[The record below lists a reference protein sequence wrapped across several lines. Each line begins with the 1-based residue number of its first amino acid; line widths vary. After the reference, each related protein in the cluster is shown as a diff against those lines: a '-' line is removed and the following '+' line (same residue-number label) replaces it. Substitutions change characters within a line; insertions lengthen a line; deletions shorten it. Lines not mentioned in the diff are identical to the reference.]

1 MSGLAPASTLM
12 GFHMSAAVSLEDIGK
27 TYGVTTVLDGV
38 SLECEAG
45 TVHALVGENGAGKST
60 LLKIMSGAVRPDR
73 GRLLLAGEPV
83 DLASLTPHR
92 AQALGISVVHQE
104 FSLITGMSVAEN
116 IYLGRERRTRLG
128 IDRSRMRDDA
138 AALLRRLGSRLDPDT
153 RVEQISVADAQ
164 LVEIAKALSMNVR
177 VVALDEPSAVLSG
190 KELETLF
197 EVVEGLRRDG
207 VAVLYVSHRMDELF
221 RLCDRY
227 TVLKDGVVAGT
238 GDIAETDHE
247 QIVRMMVGRDV
258 ATAFPPPR
266 SAPGEVRL
274 ETRNLYTPGFR
285 DPISLSVRAGEVVGV
300 AGLAGSGRS
309 RLAKAIFGAVPAS
322 GEVFVDGKRV
332 GPFKT
337 PNAAIAAGIAY
348 LPEDRK
354 QAGLALTQSVSANA
368 SLLSLSRFRSRGVLS
383 PKRELRRTREL
394 IDKFAIR
401 TKPPGRDPVGGLSG
415 GNQQKVVLAKWME
428 SEPGVVILDE
438 PTRGIDVGSKE
449 QIYTLI
455 RELAADGMAFLVIS
469 SELIEVLG
477 LSDRILVM
485 SDGALVGELE
495 AGATEEDVM
504 RRITSTSHGSVMEGL
519 A

>member
-1 MSGLAPASTLM
+1 
-12 GFHMSAAVSLEDIGK
+12 MSAAVALRDIGK
-27 TYGVTTVLDGV
+27 TYGVTTVLNGV

-60 LLKIMSGAVRPDR
+60 LLKIMSGAVRPDT
-73 GRLLLAGEPV
+73 GQLLLSGEPV
-83 DLASLTPHR
+83 DLTNLTPHR
-92 AQALGISVVHQE
+92 AQGLGISVVHQE
-104 FSLITGMSVAEN
+104 FSLVTGMSVAEN
-116 IYLGRERRTRLG
+116 IYLGRERRTKLG
-128 IDRSRMRDDA
+128 IARSRMREDA
-138 AALLRRLGSRLDPDT
+138 EALLRRLGSRLDPDT
-153 RVEQISVADAQ
+153 RVERISVADAQ

-197 EVVEGLRRDG
+197 EVVDGLRRDG

-227 TVLKDGVVAGT
+227 TVLKDGVVAGS
-238 GDIAETDHE
+238 GDIVETNQE
-247 QIVRMMVGRDV
+247 EIVRLMVGRDV

-266 SAPGEVRL
+266 SEPGDVRL
-274 ETRNLYTPGFR
+274 EARDLYTPGFTKPV
-285 DPISLSVRAGEVVGV
+285 DIKVRAGEVVGV

-309 RLAKAIFGAVPAS
+309 RLAKALFGAVPAT
-322 GEVFVDGKRV
+322 GEVYVDGKQL

-368 SLLSLSRFRSRGVLS
+368 SLLSLSRFRKRGLLS
-383 PKRELRRTREL
+383 TKRESGRTREL

-401 TKPPGRDPVGGLSG
+401 TGPTGRDPVGGLSG

-428 SEPGVVILDE
+428 SQPRVVILDE

-449 QIYTLI
+449 QIYSLI
-455 RELAADGMAFLVIS
+455 RELAAEGMAFLVIS

-477 LSDRILVM
+477 LSDRIVIM

-504 RRITSTSHGSVMEGL
+504 RRITSTSHRAVMEGI